1 MYGIIN
7 MIYLVHL
14 CWLLSSVISAAFAP
28 PDTISTSSMIF
39 ESSEDPLVSSQ
50 KTLQQSE
57 SEFPTSSS
65 PPLSL
70 SASSSSVKPQPPVSP
85 TPIDAV
91 DVSSAD
97 LTIHSSAEDSQQT
110 ARDSQIS
117 IESLSSSSVSSSF
130 SISGSLD
137 TVISSTNTEKAIIS
151 DLSASVMAQVEPF
164 SSGVISSANVF
175 KTNPTEEH
183 PISPSATEPMPRPV
197 ALATPYEIMSAPN
210 SIDEYSSSGFSSFA
224 QYTHQTGNVLFSI
237 QPRTSLWRRLLV

>member
-1 MYGIIN
+1 M
-7 MIYLVHL
+7 
-14 CWLLSSVISAAFAP
+14 
-28 PDTISTSSMIF
+28 
-39 ESSEDPLVSSQ
+39 SSQ

-164 SSGVISSANVF
+164 SSGVISSANVLNTVGST
-175 KTNPTEEH
+175 TNPTEEH

-197 ALATPYEIMSAPN
+197 ALATPYEIMSSPN

-224 QYTHQTGNVLFSI
+224 QYTHQTENVLFSI